1 MLGHVDDIAV
11 AVWQHVVLVSVSVTL
26 AFAIS
31 LVVGIWASRR
41 RALYPP
47 VMAVTAL
54 LYTIPSL
61 ALFALLIPLVGL
73 GRTPAIIGLVAYSLL
88 ILVRNVST
96 GLREVPADVTE
107 AALGMGFGPWQL
119 LVRIEL
125 PLAWPVI
132 IAGLRIAT
140 VTVIEIATIA
150 AYINGGGL
158 GTLIFSGIQ
167 QAFPAKIVAGAVLAS
182 LMAVLA
188 DRSFARLERH
198 LGSSNQSTGSRSI
211 GSRALG
217 SSRRSTGEP
226 VDFMNAPG
234 ESRGGMT
241 RTVR

>member
-1 MLGHVDDIAV
+1 MLGHVDDIAL
-11 AVWQHVVLVSVSVTL
+11 AAWQHVVLVSVSVAT

-31 LVVGIWASRR
+31 LVVGIWASRNP
-41 RALYPP
+41 AIYPP
-47 VMAVTAL
+47 VMAGTAL

-61 ALFALLIPLVGL
+61 ALFALLIPVVGL

-96 GLREVPADVTE
+96 GLREVPADVVE
-107 AALGMGFGPWQL
+107 AARGMGFGPWQML
-119 LVRIEL
+119 WRIEL

-140 VTVIEIATIA
+140 VTVVEIATIA

-167 QAFPAKIVAGAVLAS
+167 QAFPAKIVTGAVLAS

-188 DRSFARLERH
+188 DLGFARLERR
-198 LGSSNQSTGSRSI
+198 LGSPRSGI
-211 GSRALG
+211 GSRAA
-217 SSRRSTGEP
+217 SSGGRPARR
-226 VDFMNAPG
+226 AA
-234 ESRGGMT
+234 
-241 RTVR
+241 